1 MQTDK
6 TAENPTVSI
15 VIPVRNESA
24 NINELY
30 RRLEDVL
37 GGLAISYEI
46 VFVDDGSEDDTCGQ
60 VCKLIEQHRGRVR
73 LVRLSRNFGH
83 QAALRA
89 GLDHA
94 LGKAI
99 VTMDGDLQHPPE
111 VIPQLLARWREGHQV
126 VYTVRQ
132 DDRSAGWWWRT
143 IIKVAYR
150 VINFWSDLSIP
161 PGAADFR
168 LLDRQALEA
177 LKQMPDQQ
185 PTLRSQAV
193 WIGFSSAAVNY
204 VTAQRHAGQRQYN
217 FRQFWNLLSGA
228 IWGFSSRPLR
238 AIFWAAAVLLVAGFA
253 ALVAGSSW
261 WLWLTLLIAGVH
273 LLALAIAG
281 QYVGRA
287 YQQCLSRP
295 IYIVREK
302 LGFDDRQE

>member
-6 TAENPTVSI
+6 TAENPTLSI

-37 GGLAISYEI
+37 DGLAISYEI

-83 QAALRA
+83 QPALRA

-111 VIPQLLARWREGHQV
+111 VIPQLLDRWREGHQV

-193 WIGFSSAAVNY
+193 WVGFSSAAVNY
-204 VTAQRHAGQRQYN
+204 VTAERHAGQRQYS
-217 FRQFWNLLSGA
+217 FSQFWRLLAGA

-238 AIFWAAAVLLVAGFA
+238 AIFWAAAVLLVAGAA
-253 ALVAGSSW
+253 ALVAGSGW
-261 WLWLTLLIAGVH
+261 ALWLTLLIAGVH